1 VYDEQRGIVNEL
13 REIKVELT
21 QGCPLAC
28 VHCSTNSNRKQTSE
42 LPRLVVVRLLREAAE
57 MGVRR
62 VVFTGGEPLI
72 AVSLFEAVKVA
83 SSEGISPTVY
93 TSGVLDN
100 NLSPMSSDLAA
111 KLVDAGV
118 ARFIF
123 SVYSH
128 RPEIHD
134 SVTRYGT
141 HKATIEALRNAV
153 ETGVP
158 VEIHFVAMRRNFRDL
173 PGVVFLADTAN
184 VGKVSVLR
192 FVPQG
197 RGVNLIDRDDL
208 RTDELRELAEMI
220 SSLRTHYSGVTI
232 RAGSPFNILGLGNT
246 PCNAAEDVLIIN
258 HRGDIFPCD
267 AFKNV
272 HYYDD
277 KFGSVLTASLRDVWV
292 KSAFLNEVRS
302 ILASGRGE
310 TCGACEWT
318 KTCQSGCLAQKVIRE
333 GWGAVRNPDPD
344 CLLQKRLIT
353 RAAELVQIA
362 GV

>member
-1 VYDEQRGIVNEL
+1 VNEL
-13 REIKVELT
+13 REIKIELT

-42 LPRLVVVRLLREAAE
+42 LPRHVVLRLLREAGE
-57 MGVRR
+57 LGVKR

-72 AVSLFEAVKVA
+72 ADSLFEAVKAA
-83 SSEGISPTVY
+83 SAKGISPTVY

-100 NLSPMSSDLAA
+100 NLSPMSADLAA
-111 KLVDAGV
+111 ELVDAGV

-141 HKATIEALRNAV
+141 HQATIEALQNAV
-153 ETGVP
+153 DTRVP

-173 PGVVFLADTAN
+173 PGVVLLADTAN
-184 VGKVSVLR
+184 VARVSVLR

-197 RGVNLIDRDDL
+197 RGINLIDRDDL
-208 RTDELRELAEMI
+208 TSEELHELAEMI
-220 SSLRTHYSGVTI
+220 SSLRAHYSGVTI
-232 RAGSPFNILGLGNT
+232 RAGSPFNILGIGNT
-246 PCNAAEDVLIIN
+246 PCNAAQDVLIIN
-258 HRGDIFPCD
+258 HRGNIFPCD
-267 AFKNV
+267 AFKKV
-272 HYYDD
+272 DYYDD

-302 ILASGRGE
+302 ILASGKGE

-318 KTCQSGCLAQKVIRE
+318 RTCQSGCLAQKVIRE
-333 GWGAVRNPDPD
+333 GWATVRNPDPD
-344 CLLQKRLIT
+344 CLLQKRHIT
-353 RAAELVQIA
+353 RAPELVQIA